1 MRKIVLGMSM
11 LLGCFL
17 LISLSLRFLVQ
28 GPKTIRFYTILQ
40 NYAYCSGQEKT
51 MSIDLYSNE
60 RNSLIAYPDQ
70 NRYFWKMKHNRSNC
84 QE

>member
-40 NYAYCSGQEKT
+40 NYAYCSGQEK
-51 MSIDLYSNE
+51 
-60 RNSLIAYPDQ
+60 RCRLIFTAM
-70 NRYFWKMKHNRSNC
+70 NATV
-84 QE
+84 